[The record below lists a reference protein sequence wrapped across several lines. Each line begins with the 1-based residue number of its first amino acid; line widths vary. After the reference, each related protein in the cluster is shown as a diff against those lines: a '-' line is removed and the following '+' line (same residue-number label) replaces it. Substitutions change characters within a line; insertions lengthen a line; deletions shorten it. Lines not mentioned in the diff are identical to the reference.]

1 MTLVSC
7 IMPTKARQRWA
18 AQAVEC
24 FLAQTYP
31 EKELI
36 ILDDPTDP
44 SFPGGLYVPGRIL
57 RFIAGGNG
65 SIAQKRNNACGLA
78 EGQIIC
84 HFDSD
89 DWSAPNRI
97 ADQVK
102 RLEESGKACTGYHS
116 LLFHVAHD
124 RWMKYEGHANY
135 AIGTS
140 LCYLKSFWQQHPFR
154 PGTDFPNVGE
164 DNNFVSAAAKM
175 GELASVDGGLMMVA
189 RVHEGQTNPTLRQ
202 MNDPMQQCY
211 RPVEAP
217 VLEGYEP

>member
-1 MTLVSC
+1 M
-7 IMPTKARQRWA
+7 
-18 AQAVEC
+18 
-24 FLAQTYP
+24 AQTYANR
-31 EKELI
+31 ELVI
-36 ILDDPTDP
+36 IDDFHDR
-44 SFPGGLYVPGRIL
+44 SFPDGVRSIPAGNVPVIYVL
-57 RFIAGGNG
+57 HNTQDIAE
-65 SIAQKRNNACGLA
+65 KRNLCCQFAKG
-78 EGQIIC
+78 EIIT
-84 HFDSD
+84 HHDSD

-102 RLEESGKACTGYHS
+102 RLEESGKSVVGYHS
-116 LLFHVAHD
+116 LLFHVERN

-140 LCYLKSFWQQHPFR
+140 LCYRKSFWAQHPFR

-202 MNDPMQQCY
+202 MSDPLQQCY